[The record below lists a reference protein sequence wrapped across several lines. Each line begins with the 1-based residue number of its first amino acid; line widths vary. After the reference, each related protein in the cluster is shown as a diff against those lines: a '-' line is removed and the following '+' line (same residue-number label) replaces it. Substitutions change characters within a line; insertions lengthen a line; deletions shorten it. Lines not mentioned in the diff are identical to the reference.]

1 MFGSWEN
8 ANLIEEIV
16 VRSPKYFNWTTIVF
30 LAFVVFLYWDMYH
43 KKEYKM
49 LIAGISLYAVHWF
62 YEIMNA
68 VIAKITGYPLWACTN
83 DSTSFILLI
92 GVSVELSFMFSI
104 AGMVAYR
111 MLPREGENKMLGIPL
126 DEKGKLLG
134 LSPKW
139 WTVISMSVLFS
150 VIEIFLYW
158 TGKFIWVY
166 PWWGAIPVCITT
178 YVPFFIAAVFV
189 PDAKPKFQ
197 KIFLFSLVGLN
208 VLLLAILIPL
218 GVI

>member
-1 MFGSWEN
+1 MFGSWSN
-8 ANLIEEIV
+8 AGLIDQIIV
-16 VRSPKYFNWTTIVF
+16 RDPSNFNWTTIFF
-30 LAFVVFLYWDMYH
+30 LAIVVFIYWDLYR

-49 LIAGISLYAVHWF
+49 LVAGISLYAVHWF

-68 VIAKITGYPLWACTN
+68 VIAKTTGYPLWAVTN

-104 AGMVAYR
+104 AGMVAWR
-111 MLPREGENKMLGIPL
+111 MLPL
-126 DEKGKLLG
+126 DRTKKILG
-134 LSPKW
+134 LSVKW
-139 WTVISMSVLFS
+139 WTIISMSLLFS

-158 TGKFIWVY
+158 TGKFVWVY

-197 KIFLFSLVGLN
+197 KIFLSSLIGLN
-208 VLLLAILIPL
+208 ILLLAILIPL